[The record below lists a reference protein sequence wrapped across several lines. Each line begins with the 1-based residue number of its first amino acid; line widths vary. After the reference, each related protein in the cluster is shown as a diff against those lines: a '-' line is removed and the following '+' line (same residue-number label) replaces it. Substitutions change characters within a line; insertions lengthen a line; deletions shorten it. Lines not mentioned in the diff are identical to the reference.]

1 MTIKR
6 GDKAPDFSLYSS
18 EKEKVS
24 LSDHQGKNVVILFF
38 PLAFTG
44 VCTAELCSVRDEIKD
59 YESLN
64 AEVLGISIDTVM
76 VLDKFKKEQ
85 DYNFTLLSDFNKEV
99 CRSYGSYYDEFVLG
113 MKGVAKRS
121 AFVIDKDG
129 IVKYA
134 EVLDNAGEQPDFE
147 AVKNTLK
154 DLN

>member
-24 LSDHQGKNVVILFF
+24 LGDFRGKNVVILFF

-44 VCTAELCSVRDEIKD
+44 VCTAELCSVRDEKKD
-59 YESLN
+59 YESLD

-76 VLDKFKKEQ
+76 VLDKFKQEQ
-85 DYNFTLLSDFNKEV
+85 NYNFTLLSDFNKEA
-99 CRSYGSYYDEFVLG
+99 CRAYGSFYDEFVLD

-121 AFVIDKDG
+121 AFVVDKEG
-129 IVKYA
+129 MVKYA

-147 AVKNTLK
+147 AVKNALK